1 MKVTML
7 LADAAQAVDNKLY
20 ILGGGWSITS
30 PGGTPFG
37 IAIKIEVPW
46 TEADKRHT
54 WQLRLTDQDG
64 HPFTVEHGAEREPLT
79 IGGGFEVGR
88 PAGLRPGTPIDFT
101 LAINSAP
108 LPLRPATRYMWR
120 LYINDETAD
129 DWFVSFWTRPE

>member
-7 LADAAQAVDNKLY
+7 LADSAQAVDNKLY

-30 PGGTPFG
+30 PSGTPFA
-37 IAIKIEVPW
+37 IAIKVEVPW
-46 TEADKRHT
+46 TEANKRHS
-54 WQLRLTDQDG
+54 WELKLTDQDG
-64 HPFTVEHGAEREPLT
+64 HPLMVPIDGGQGPLT

-88 PAGLRPGTPIDFT
+88 PAELQPGTPIDFT

-120 LYINDETAD
+120 LYVNDETAD